1 MCVLRVLLAVVVALV
16 VAVVVVACRWCLVS
30 WSLSVCGRRAHLE
43 VVRRFWFWVLGR
55 GDGVYVCVPS
65 VDCVGLCRSLSSGR
79 AFEETCRDDE
89 VRVVGTAQ
97 CLSDSVCLCDTLRKS
112 EKKQLRSVWG

>member
-1 MCVLRVLLAVVVALV
+1 MALV

-65 VDCVGLCRSLSSGR
+65 VGVLECVAVFRLVVRLKRLVVTMRCVWWAPRSVSV
-79 AFEETCRDDE
+79 T
-89 VRVVGTAQ
+89 Q
-97 CLSDSVCLCDTLRKS
+97 CVFVTLS
-112 EKKQLRSVWG
+112 EKVKRNN